1 MSLCLERMGGRR
13 ERQRRKAEAGIG
25 SRQTTSADELV
36 CHRGDTAVRHSGP
49 TDGGPEERRAEEHRL
64 PRQSLIHKDMSPII
78 DVVGF
83 GKNRVFYKAAGCGNI
98 PGGAFV

>member
-1 MSLCLERMGGRR
+1 MPLCLERMGGRR
-13 ERQRRKAEAGIG
+13 ERQRRKGEAGIG

-49 TDGGPEERRAEEHRL
+49 TDGGPEEGEQRNTVL
-64 PRQSLIHKDMSPII
+64 PRQGLIHKNMSPII

-83 GKNRVFYKAAGCGNI
+83 GKNRVFYKAAG
-98 PGGAFV
+98 